1 VTRRE
6 RDRSGEDE
14 RLDEAA
20 DDEHEE
26 GVADDGEHEEGVA
39 DDEHEEGV
47 EVEAVVVGE
56 EARTVRLSAD
66 ATYGDVVR
74 AVGLRTGEAT
84 ALVDGTPVPEDRPVD
99 VDVERVR
106 VLRLIRGG

>member
-20 DDEHEE
+20 DDGEHEE
-26 GVADDGEHEEGVA
+26 GVADDGEHEEGV
-39 DDEHEEGV
+39 EV
-47 EVEAVVVGE
+47 EVVVVGE

>member
-20 DDEHEE
+20 DDGEHEE
-26 GVADDGEHEEGVA
+26 GVAD

-47 EVEAVVVGE
+47 EVEVVVVGE

-99 VDVERVR
+99 VDDERVR

>member
-14 RLDEAA
+14 RLDEA
-20 DDEHEE
+20 
-26 GVADDGEHEEGVA
+26 ADDGEHEEGVA

>member
-20 DDEHEE
+20 DD
-26 GVADDGEHEEGVA
+26 GEHEEGVA
-39 DDEHEEGV
+39 DDEHEEGDEV
-47 EVEAVVVGE
+47 EVVVVGE

>member
-6 RDRSGEDE
+6 
-14 RLDEAA
+14 A
-20 DDEHEE
+20 D
-26 GVADDGEHEEGVA
+26 DDGERSDGDGDGHGDVESGAEGERE
-39 DDEHEEGV
+39 DDGV
-47 EVEAVVVGE
+47 EVEVEVTVVGE
-56 EARTVRLSAD
+56 EPRTVSLPTD

-99 VDVERVR
+99 ADAGPVR

>member
-1 VTRRE
+1 MTRRE
-6 RDRSGEDE
+6 TDRSGEDE

-26 GVADDGEHEEGVA
+26 GVA
-39 DDEHEEGV
+39 V
-47 EVEAVVVGE
+47 EVVVVGE

-84 ALVDGTPVPEDRPVD
+84 ALVDGTPVPEDRPLDAD
-99 VDVERVR
+99 VGRVR

>member
-6 RDRSGEDE
+6 
-14 RLDEAA
+14 A
-20 DDEHEE
+20 D
-26 GVADDGEHEEGVA
+26 DDGERSDGDGDGDGDVESGVEGERE
-39 DDEHEEGV
+39 DDGV
-47 EVEAVVVGE
+47 EVEVTVVGE
-56 EARTVRLSAD
+56 EPRTVHLPTD

-84 ALVDGTPVPEDRPVD
+84 ALVAGSPVPEDRPVD
-99 VDVERVR
+99 ADAGPVR

>member
-20 DDEHEE
+20 D
-26 GVADDGEHEEGVA
+26 